1 MSENFNINK
10 KYTKEKKLFSSPYS
24 TFYKGKDI
32 FKNIEVIIEQIDKI
46 KYKTIINK
54 DFSEKEIEFKTNDK
68 EIKKYIKEQINE
80 ISFYYIIYIYCSLQL
95 DVNLKIRN
103 CPFSIDEIKYILK
116 KLNNNFDFM
125 YDKFQVINGFSIS
138 NICLPI
144 DNIENYEIIYS
155 GFRVS
160 SDYPKDSPL
169 NSDEIFKLGEIIY
182 YMLFLNYPFENNQNI
197 NNEVQNLNERLDT
210 LDDENLKDLIRKMLD
225 MNNIINWNEY
235 IQHPFFFELKPKY
248 YKFNIICKTHSSKY
262 KEYCL
267 ECKKNI
273 CIYCKSDHQSHK
285 LVEYNEIGYT
295 DYEIYEIIQIIKC
308 FDRYIDNLIDF
319 KKVVNELLEKIKKK
333 TKNKYIFENDENNNF
348 KNSFLQIFN
357 HIKKEMSW
365 LYNNELFSDILNI
378 NFKSSENFII
388 AEIDIKETDLNKKI
402 QILNHNIGLI
412 KKEDLNNIGEI
423 YINEIKIDFSL
434 EYKFNIKGIYT
445 IKYKFKKK
453 LKTTSSLFFD
463 CSSIISID
471 LSNFDSSEITSMD
484 CMFANCTSLN
494 IINFSNFDTSF
505 VTDMGLLFYGC
516 INLKHLDLSN
526 FKTKEVTNM
535 SFMFGKCYN
544 LKNLNFLPSFTTI
557 SVQKF
562 TGMFYNCISLI
573 KLDLSKF
580 ITSNAITLSGM
591 FEFCTSLLSLDI
603 SNFRTNDITDL
614 SNMFANCSL
623 PYLDLSNF
631 VLNKNVNLSGIFSN
645 CEKMNYLKISEFKII
660 HNNEDKLK
668 DMFKGMNK
676 KCIIESK
683 DNIILQKWNEY
694 IKDIKN

>member
-1 MSENFNINK
+1 
-10 KYTKEKKLFSSPYS
+10 
-24 TFYKGKDI
+24 
-32 FKNIEVIIEQIDKI
+32 
-46 KYKTIINK
+46 
-54 DFSEKEIEFKTNDK
+54 
-68 EIKKYIKEQINE
+68 
-80 ISFYYIIYIYCSLQL
+80 
-95 DVNLKIRN
+95 
-103 CPFSIDEIKYILK
+103 
-116 KLNNNFDFM
+116 
-125 YDKFQVINGFSIS
+125 
-138 NICLPI
+138 
-144 DNIENYEIIYS
+144 
-155 GFRVS
+155 
-160 SDYPKDSPL
+160 
-169 NSDEIFKLGEIIY
+169 
-182 YMLFLNYPFENNQNI
+182 
-197 NNEVQNLNERLDT
+197 
-210 LDDENLKDLIRKMLD
+210 
-225 MNNIINWNEY
+225 
-235 IQHPFFFELKPKY
+235 
-248 YKFNIICKTHSSKY
+248 
-262 KEYCL
+262 
-267 ECKKNI
+267 
-273 CIYCKSDHQSHK
+273 
-285 LVEYNEIGYT
+285 
-295 DYEIYEIIQIIKC
+295 
-308 FDRYIDNLIDF
+308 
-319 KKVVNELLEKIKKK
+319 
-333 TKNKYIFENDENNNF
+333 
-348 KNSFLQIFN
+348 
-357 HIKKEMSW
+357 
-365 LYNNELFSDILNI
+365 
-378 NFKSSENFII
+378 
-388 AEIDIKETDLNKKI
+388 
-402 QILNHNIGLI
+402 
-412 KKEDLNNIGEI
+412 
-423 YINEIKIDFSL
+423 
-434 EYKFNIKGIYT
+434 
-445 IKYKFKKK
+445 
-453 LKTTSSLFFD
+453 
-463 CSSIISID
+463 
-471 LSNFDSSEITSMD
+471 MD

-516 INLKHLDLSN
+516 INLKHIDLSN